1 MGNVFSVPIF
11 IITLRET
18 IEAAIIVS
26 VLLGLV
32 ESLVHDKAADAE
44 KDAVDRLG
52 EDEKKKII
60 KRMRLQIW
68 AGAIIGL
75 FIALCIGAAF
85 IAVFFTTLNDIWG
98 KTEEIW
104 EGTFSLIAWYVSP
117 VYRSE
122 EHKEVLTVV
131 SYRCSV
137 IIFVMGVTMLRIDRS
152 KLKWKAKLAGAFDNK
167 VDASALTAKDKRQAR
182 NSKWTLFLLPFITV
196 LREGLEAVVF
206 VGGVSL
212 GQSAKSIPLAAICGI
227 LVGFVI
233 GYLIY
238 ISGSRVNLSI
248 FLVVSTNVLF
258 LLGAGL
264 MSKAVFFFQTY
275 RYVHAVGGDVAETG
289 SGPGSF
295 DPTDGLVWHLTY
307 GNPENNLS
315 GEGWSIFNSILGW
328 TNNATIGS
336 VLAYCFYWIACIATL
351 IYMKWS
357 EGRTTLL
364 GFKSAAWHRRAARR
378 AALAETGSASGY
390 ETKTPSLEG
399 PSKKDEVETP
409 IEEDRQFASHI

>member
-32 ESLVHDKAADAE
+32 ESLVHDKAANAE
-44 KDAVDRLG
+44 KDAVERLG
-52 EDEKKKII
+52 DDEKKKII
-60 KRMRLQIW
+60 RRMRMQIW
-68 AGAIIGL
+68 AGAIVGL

-104 EGTFSLIAWYVSP
+104 EGTFSLIA
-117 VYRSE
+117 
-122 EHKEVLTVV
+122 
-131 SYRCSV
+131 CV
-137 IIFVMGVTMLRIDRS
+137 IIFIMGVTMLRIDRS

-167 VDASALTAKDKRQAR
+167 VDTSALTSKDKREAR

-238 ISGSRVNLSI
+238 LSGSRVNLSI

-328 TNNATIGS
+328 TNNATVGS

-357 EGRTTLL
+357 EGRTTIFGL
-364 GFKSAAWHRRAARR
+364 KSAAWHRRAARR
-378 AALAETGSASGY
+378 ARGETSSAGDY
-390 ETKTPSLEG
+390 ETKTPSLEE

-409 IEEDRQFASHI
+409 LEENRQFASHI